1 MTMTHELQP
10 HPATSLSRT
19 AANDSP
25 PSARPNRQHNA
36 GTDGPVINLVVAAL
50 LALAIIGALVGFGG
64 DAAANG
70 PVEPVSDQSQLVDD
84 TIEVYIVQPG
94 DTLWAIA
101 TEVARP
107 GEDIRPIVDELK
119 ALTGGAQ
126 LDIGQRIIID
136 HATIRG

>member
-10 HPATSLSRT
+10 NTHRSSRNT
-19 AANDSP
+19 DA
-25 PSARPNRQHNA
+25 
-36 GTDGPVINLVVAAL
+36 DGPAINLMVAAL
-50 LALAIIGALVGFGG
+50 LALAIIAALVGFGG

-70 PVEPVSDQSQLVDD
+70 PLEPVSERSELVAD
-84 TIEVYIVQPG
+84 TIEIYIVQPG

-107 GEDIRPIVDELK
+107 GEDIRPIVDSLK
-119 ALTGGAQ
+119 DLTGGAQ

-136 HATIRG
+136 HATIRD

>member
-1 MTMTHELQP
+1 M
-10 HPATSLSRT
+10 
-19 AANDSP
+19 
-25 PSARPNRQHNA
+25 
-36 GTDGPVINLVVAAL
+36 INLVVAAV

-107 GEDIRPIVDELK
+107 GEDIRPIVDSLK

>member
-1 MTMTHELQP
+1 M
-10 HPATSLSRT
+10 
-19 AANDSP
+19 AAGDSQR
-25 PSARPNRQHNA
+25 SARPNRHNA
-36 GTDGPVINLVVAAL
+36 GNTDGPVINLVVAAL

-70 PVEPVSDQSQLVDD
+70 PVEPVSDRSQLVDD

-107 GEDIRPIVDELK
+107 GEDIRPIVDALK
-119 ALTGGAQ
+119 ELTGGAQ
-126 LDIGQRIIID
+126 LDIGQRVIID